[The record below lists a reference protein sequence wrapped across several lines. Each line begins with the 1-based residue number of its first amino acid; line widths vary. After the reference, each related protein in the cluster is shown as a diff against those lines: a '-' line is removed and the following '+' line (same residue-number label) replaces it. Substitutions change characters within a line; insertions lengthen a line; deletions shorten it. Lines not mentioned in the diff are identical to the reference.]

1 MAEQDFMQDGVERI
15 NGAFR
20 SIDDEFQRVQKQL
33 KTRRRSIEKQIN
45 GQRKTV
51 EKRTRKEIKRL
62 RTELEKSPLFRRAES
77 LRKDVTKQVEAR
89 IDDMLGAFQI
99 ASRSDVQ
106 KIDKKLNQIGRR
118 LKEIEK
124 SKGVTSSAA

>member
-1 MAEQDFMQDGVERI
+1 
-15 NGAFR
+15 
-20 SIDDEFQRVQKQL
+20 
-33 KTRRRSIEKQIN
+33 
-45 GQRKTV
+45 
-51 EKRTRKEIKRL
+51 
-62 RTELEKSPLFRRAES
+62 
-77 LRKDVTKQVEAR
+77 
-89 IDDMLGAFQI
+89 MLGAFQI